1 MPADPPLK
9 YTGQPDSD
17 KPEEIK
23 TPRVAVVTG
32 AGGTLCSVMA
42 RDLARQGMRVALL
55 GRTRASLD
63 ALREEIQTAGGEA
76 LTVCVDV
83 TDSGAVREA
92 GERVEQELGPCDVL
106 LNGAGGKLPGTVTS
120 RTAFDPAELDPDS
133 GLSGFFNL
141 DSDLFRREVDLN
153 LCGTA
158 IPTQVFGK
166 QMAERGGGVVLN
178 FASMTSYRPLSK
190 TAPYS
195 AAKAAIVNYTQW
207 LAVYLAPAHI
217 RVNAIAPGF
226 FINERNRK
234 LLYRED
240 GELSARG
247 EQVLSHTPAGRFG
260 EAEELLGAMN
270 WLIDDRLSSFV
281 TGITVPVDG
290 GFLACAGC

>member
-1 MPADPPLK
+1 MKPNDPNK
-9 YTGQPDSD
+9 KAQQ
-17 KPEEIK
+17 K
-23 TPRVAVVTG
+23 VAVVTG

-42 RDLARQGMRVALL
+42 KDLARQGMRVALL
-55 GRTRASLD
+55 GRTRSSLD
-63 ALREEIQTAGGEA
+63 ALREEIEAAGGDA
-76 LTVCVDV
+76 LTISVDV
-83 TDSGAVREA
+83 TDSGAVRDA
-92 GERVEQELGPCDVL
+92 GDQVREILGPCDVL
-106 LNGAGGKLPGTVTS
+106 LNGAGGKLAGTVTS
-120 RTAFDPAELDPDS
+120 RTEFDPAELLPDT
-133 GLSGFFNL
+133 GQIGFFNADL
-141 DSDLFRREVDLN
+141 NLFRDEVDLN

-166 QMAERGGGVVLN
+166 HMAERSGGVVLN

-226 FINERNRK
+226 FINERSRK
-234 LLYRED
+234 LLYQED
-240 GELSARG
+240 GRLSARG
-247 EQVLSHTPAGRFG
+247 EQVLRHTPAGRFG

>member
-1 MPADPPLK
+1 MPTDNPLQK
-9 YTGQPDSD
+9 DEPKNAEDRV
-17 KPEEIK
+17 KIK

-63 ALREEIQTAGGEA
+63 ALREEISAAGGEA

-83 TDSGAVREA
+83 TDSAAVREA
-92 GERVEQELGPCDVL
+92 GERVIQELGPCDVL

-120 RTAFDPAELDPDS
+120 QTAFDPAELNPDS
-133 GLSGFFNL
+133 DLTGFFNL
-141 DSDLFRREVDLN
+141 DADLFRKEVDLN
-153 LCGTA
+153 LGGTA

-166 QMAERGGGVVLN
+166 QMAERGGGAVLN

-226 FINERNRK
+226 FVNERNRK

-240 GELSARG
+240 GKLSARG